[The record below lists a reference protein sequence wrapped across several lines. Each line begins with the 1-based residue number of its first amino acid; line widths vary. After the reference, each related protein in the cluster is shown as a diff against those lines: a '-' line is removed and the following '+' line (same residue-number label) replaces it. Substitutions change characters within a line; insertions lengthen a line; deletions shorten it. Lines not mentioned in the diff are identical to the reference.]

1 MNVPR
6 KIPFVLINRKN
17 IAFVWI
23 LLSLLISGL
32 AWTFFSYEKQILSAK
47 ENSELKEVATLKI
60 NQIEEWRKEKLADAQ
75 MFSKSPFFSK
85 ALNEWAITPS
95 NLNLKKEIL
104 ERLIL
109 INWNESYNDIVFT
122 DCKGNA
128 LLSTSG
134 ATKKLEP
141 QTVALVIKAVQQK
154 QIIFTD
160 IYKCSA
166 LNTLQLDYIAPVF
179 NSSNGITGTLI
190 FIENAN
196 EQLFPL
202 IDQHPVFSNTFET
215 VLVKRDKDSVLFLNQ
230 LQHSGRSAMSVRVPT
245 SQTNEVSVKA
255 VSGNVG
261 FYEGVNYL
269 GRSVVAYMAP
279 IKGTSWFLVAKIN
292 KDELYAPLYLRGKI
306 TFALTLLLLLTIA
319 LGLAWYFNYLKR
331 YIYFES
337 LNKEKSLAGY
347 YKEFFTV
354 LYSIGDGVITTDVI
368 GNVKR
373 MNAVA
378 EKLTGHSIDE
388 AAGKPIEEIFNI
400 INESSRK
407 PVENPIQQ
415 VLKRDI
421 VVGLANHTILIGKDG
436 AEIPIADSASPIRD
450 EHGLM
455 QGVVLVFRDKSKEH
469 LSEKKVR
476 ESEARLQRAEVTAM
490 SGNWEIHLTDGKVD
504 ASEGACKIYGTS
516 AENLTIEKI
525 QQFPLPQFRPLLNEA
540 LEMLVKEGV
549 PYNVEFKIKTPDGK
563 IKEIHSIAEYDQKEN
578 VIFGVFQ
585 DITARKELENKHFHL
600 QQIIDNSLNEVYFF
614 NAKTL
619 KFEYLNKGALL
630 NLGYSYEEALE
641 LTAIDIKPEFTRE
654 SFTERLK
661 PLLDGTMEKLEYE
674 TFHRRK
680 NGSLYPVEAHLQ
692 YHKTDGE
699 GVFFAIT
706 NNITQRKSAE
716 QKLLQSQERWKNL
729 FENSPSAIAIYTAV
743 DNGNDFVFTD
753 FNRVA
758 QEIDS
763 IDRDKVVG
771 KRISEL
777 FPSAEGLGFL
787 EVFRRV
793 MKTGKT
799 EHIDATVYKDNRIQG
814 WRENIIYRLNTGEI
828 VALYN
833 DVTARMK
840 AEQELRESEQKF
852 KSLFKDHSAV
862 KLLIEPKTGKIVD
875 ASNSAAEFYGWPLET
890 IKQMSI
896 YDINVSTKGE
906 IEDRIHMVLNQ
917 DQDYFELKHR
927 KADGQIRDVEIFS
940 SKVGFHQNQYLYSI
954 IHDVTEARKAIRQL
968 RLLSRSVE
976 QNPVSIVIT
985 DQSGNIEYVN
995 PKFSTVTGYSF
1006 DEVVGKNPRVL
1017 KSGIQPLSFYQSL
1030 WTTIL
1035 SGKVWS
1041 GEICNKRKDG
1051 TQYWEKA
1058 IISSVEDEQG
1068 TISHFVAVKEDITES
1083 KKMQEDLISALQ
1095 KAEENDRLK
1104 SAFLANMSHEIR
1116 TPMNGILG
1124 FTELL
1129 KSPTLLQAKR
1139 LEFVKIVEQSGKRLL
1154 GIINDLIDIAKI
1166 ESRQME
1172 IFVSEVN
1179 VSEEVTNLTAFFKPE
1194 ADTKEIAII
1203 VQDGSQLPELVIA
1216 TDKQKFLSIVTN
1228 LLKNAIKFTETGSI
1242 RINMS
1247 IGPKMVEFLV
1257 EDTGIGIPTEMLK
1270 KVFDRFVQGDT
1281 SLSRSYEGAGLGLTI
1296 TKSYVEMLGGT
1307 IEVQSEEGKGTRF
1320 SFSLPL
1326 TNAGHTAPSTKDT
1339 AALKT
1344 ANVEQKLNIL
1354 VVEDD
1359 KISAQFLHDILQ
1371 PFAAQLLFA
1380 RTGGEAVKLCRENS
1394 NVNLVLMDIKMP
1406 DMDGLEATRIIRT
1419 FNKEVVIIAQTAYAL
1434 TGDREKTINAGCN
1447 EYLTKPLSRR
1457 ELTLTIEKL
1466 FKNTGDKS
1474 PSPN

>member
-1 MNVPR
+1 MKFSG
-6 KIPFVLINRKN
+6 KIPFVLINRRN

-23 LLSLLISGL
+23 LLSLLITGL
-32 AWTFFSYEKQILSAK
+32 AWTFFNYEKQMLSTR
-47 ENSELKEVATLKI
+47 ENNELKEVATLKI
-60 NQIEEWRKEKLADAQ
+60 NQIEEWRKDKFSDAL

-85 ALNEWAITPS
+85 ALNEWALKPS
-95 NLNLKKEIL
+95 DINLKKEIL
-104 ERLIL
+104 ERLTL
-109 INWNESYNDIVFT
+109 INGNELYSDIIFT
-122 DCKGNA
+122 DCKGNT
-128 LLSTSG
+128 LLSASG
-134 ATKKLEP
+134 ATRKLEP
-141 QTVALVIKAVQQK
+141 QTVALVQKAVQQK
-154 QIIFTD
+154 QIISSD
-160 IYKCSA
+160 IYHSSA
-166 LNTLQLDYIAPVF
+166 HKTIQLDYIAPVF

-202 IDQHPVFSNTFET
+202 IEQRPIFSKTFET

-230 LQHSGRSAMSVRVPT
+230 LRHSGYSAMSVRVPL
-245 SQTNEVSVKA
+245 SQANEVSVKA
-255 VSGNVG
+255 VSGYVG
-261 FYEGVNYL
+261 FHEGINYV
-269 GRSVVAYMAP
+269 GQPVVAYMTP
-279 IKGTSWFLVAKIN
+279 IKGTSWFFVAKIN
-292 KDELYAPLYLRGKI
+292 KDELYAPLYLRGKV
-306 TFALTLLLLLTIA
+306 TFTLTLLLLLVIA
-319 LGLAWYFNYLKR
+319 LGLTWYFNYLKR

-337 LNKEKSLAGY
+337 LRKEKSLTGY

-354 LYSIGDGVITTDVI
+354 LYSIGDGVITTDVM

-378 EKLTGHSIDE
+378 EKLTGYSIDE
-388 AAGKPIEEIFNI
+388 AKGRPVEEIFNI
-400 INESSRK
+400 VNESSRIA
-407 PVENPIQQ
+407 VENPIQQ
-415 VLKRDI
+415 VLKKDVI
-421 VVGLANHTILIGKDG
+421 VGLANHTILIAKDG
-436 AEIPIADSASPIRD
+436 TEIPIADSASPIRD

-455 QGVVLVFRDKSKEH
+455 QGVVLVFRDKSEEH

-476 ESEARLQRAEVTAM
+476 ESEARLRRAEVTSM
-490 SGNWEIHLTDGKVD
+490 LGNWEIHLTDGKVE
-504 ASEGACKIYGTS
+504 ASEGACKIYGMS
-516 AENLTIEKI
+516 GENLTIEKI
-525 QQFPLPQFRPLLNEA
+525 QQSPLPQFRPMLNEA
-540 LEMLVKEGV
+540 LEMLIKKGS
-549 PYNVEFKIKTPDGK
+549 PYNVEFKIKTQDGE
-563 IKEIHSIAEYDQKEN
+563 IKEIHSIAEYDEKEN
-578 VIFGVFQ
+578 AIFGVIQ
-585 DITARKELENKHFHL
+585 DITARKELEKKQYQL

-614 NAKTL
+614 NAHTF

-630 NLGYSYEEALE
+630 NLGYTYSEALE

-654 SFTERLK
+654 SFTKRLK
-661 PLLDGTMEKLEYE
+661 PLLDGTLEKLEYE
-674 TFHRRK
+674 TVHRRK

-692 YHKTDGE
+692 YYKTDGE

-706 NNITQRKSAE
+706 NNIAQRKSAE

-729 FENSPSAIAIYTAV
+729 FENSPNAIAIYKAV
-743 DNGNDFVFTD
+743 DNGNDFIFTD

-758 QEIDS
+758 QEIDA
-763 IDRDKVVG
+763 IDRDNVVG

-787 EVFRRV
+787 EAFRRV
-793 MKTGKT
+793 MKTGET
-799 EHIDATVYKDNRIQG
+799 EHIDATIYKDNRIEG

-828 VALYN
+828 VAIYT

-840 AEQELRESEQKF
+840 AELELRESEQKF

-862 KLLIEPKTGKIVD
+862 KLLIEPKNGKIVD
-875 ASNSAAEFYGWPLET
+875 ASNAAAEYYGWSLEKL
-890 IKQMSI
+890 KQMTI
-896 YDINVSTKGE
+896 YDINVSTDGE
-906 IEDRIHMVLNQ
+906 VEDRIHKVLSQ

-927 KADGQIRDVEIFS
+927 KADGQVRDVEIFS
-940 SKVGFHQNQYLYSI
+940 SKVGFQKNQYLYSI
-954 IHDVTEARKAIRQL
+954 IHDVTEARKAIKQL

-985 DQSGNIEYVN
+985 DQWGNIEYVN

-1006 DEVVGKNPRVL
+1006 DEVVGKNPRIL
-1017 KSGIQPLSFYQSL
+1017 KSGLQPTTFYQNL
-1030 WTTIL
+1030 WETIL
-1035 SGKVWS
+1035 NGKVWS

-1051 TQYWEKA
+1051 TLYWERA
-1058 IISSVEDEQG
+1058 VISSVEDEQG

-1083 KKMQEDLISALQ
+1083 KKLQEDLLTALQ

-1129 KSPTLLQAKR
+1129 KKPTLSQTR
-1139 LEFVKIVEQSGKRLL
+1139 RIEFVDIIEQSGKRLL

-1179 VSEEVTNLTAFFKPE
+1179 VSEEVRNLTAFFKPE
-1194 ADTKEIAII
+1194 ADIKKIAII
-1203 VQDGSQLPELVIA
+1203 LQGGSQLPELVIA

-1228 LLKNAIKFTETGSI
+1228 LLKNALKFTETGSI
-1242 RINMS
+1242 S
-1247 IGPKMVEFLV
+1247 ITMTVGAKMVNFSV
-1257 EDTGIGIPTEMLK
+1257 EDTGIGIAKEMLQ

-1281 SLSRSYEGAGLGLTI
+1281 SLSRPYEGAGLGLAI

-1320 SFSLPL
+1320 TFSLPL
-1326 TNAGHTAPSTKDT
+1326 LNAEHAALSTTDT
-1339 AALKT
+1339 AAQKAAT
-1344 ANVEQKLNIL
+1344 TEQKFTIL

-1359 KISAQFLHDILQ
+1359 KISAQYLHDILE
-1371 PFAAQLLFA
+1371 PVASQLLFA
-1380 RTGGEAVKLCRENS
+1380 RTGSEAVQFCRENP
-1394 NVNLVLMDIKMP
+1394 NVNLILMDIKMP

-1419 FNKEVVIIAQTAYAL
+1419 FNKQVVIIAQTAYAL
-1434 TGDREKTINAGCN
+1434 TGDREKAIDAGCN
-1447 EYLTKPLSRR
+1447 GYLTKPLNRR

-1466 FKNTGDKS
+1466 LRNMGNES
-1474 PSPN
+1474 SSLN